1 MTGGSFGA
9 RVATELWGTSSSPI
23 IHKGLV
29 FLQADNEQ
37 RSFVVALELETGKE
51 VWRTERDEVSN
62 WGSPVIWT
70 NRVRSELVTA
80 GKVIRSYNPE
90 DGTLLWQASSSVGGY
105 SSTPAGNADVLIVGH
120 QGRDGAGMHAIK
132 AGAMGDISLKP
143 DETANANIL

>member
-80 GKVIRSYNPE
+80 GKVIRIAKERISIAK
-90 DGTLLWQASSSVGGY
+90 TASQ
-105 SSTPAGNADVLIVGH
+105 SSTRCHEAPHCHIISVDLINA
-120 QGRDGAGMHAIK
+120 
-132 AGAMGDISLKP
+132 
-143 DETANANIL
+143 